1 MPVRVKVT
9 NTIFF
14 VNKVDIPADQWKDV
28 TDSRIVVSY
37 RPDKSYPNRTLVTV
51 GGDILNYPGDY
62 GTPTTYLLTVKLL
75 LNSTISTPG
84 ARFMTLDI
92 KYFSLMT
99 PMERYQYM
107 RLKVA
112 KLPEDLFEQYNLR
125 NRFTKDGYVYLE
137 IR

>member
-1 MPVRVKVT
+1 M
-9 NTIFF
+9 
-14 VNKVDIPADQWKDV
+14 
-28 TDSRIVVSY
+28 
-37 RPDKSYPNRTLVTV
+37 V
-51 GGDILNYPGDY
+51 GGDIMNYPGDY

-92 KYFSLMT
+92 KYFFLMT

-107 RLKVA
+107 HLKVA
-112 KLPEDLFEQYNLR
+112 KLPEDLFEKYNLR